1 MPQIVLGEFREE
13 VVRRAERT
21 IHVVEEEA
29 GVVELWHEGV
39 LVDVLTTYTGL
50 RYALEAAPE
59 VVERLRIKPS
69 STLHVRVRAER
80 TRGLRTGPGEM
91 RYGRREYQEAVGP
104 DWVAGRRHVWD
115 SHAGLL
121 PEGREVLVP
130 FEISAFA
137 ATRDVRPEL
146 AALGR
151 MTVRGVEHLPDELLW
166 KGWGFGEVR
175 DVVVD
180 CTALDGRPG
189 HIDRE
194 RGDEGLLWT
203 RIRFAGAWVVA
214 IPPVVEPEDV
224 PETVSAGWTRP
235 DITFSG
241 EGWPDWTRSG
251 RFYCGPPGA
260 VHIWGRPTDRP

>member
-91 RYGRREYQEAVGP
+91 RNGRREYQEAVGP

-166 KGWGFGEVR
+166 EGWGFGEVR

-214 IPPVVEPEDV
+214 IPPEVEPEDV

-251 RFYCGPPGA
+251 RFYCGPPGT